1 MTPTPHPYRGAVI
14 AFATMHGKE
23 HLARGPF
30 HTILG
35 ATVLGVAGIDTD
47 QFGTFAGDIALEISR
62 GRALEVAIARS
73 IARWCRW
80 TVNQPMAAQLGC
92 AVGTTFLAA
101 AILEANPERN
111 AA

>member
-1 MTPTPHPYRGAVI
+1 MPLSPFFARVCEFAEPTTAFDEATAQIVAAGFGEPEMVWAFLTGKRG
-14 AFATMHGKE
+14 
-23 HLARGPF
+23 
-30 HTILG
+30 
-35 ATVLGVAGIDTD
+35 
-47 QFGTFAGDIALEISR
+47 GTFAGDIALEISR
-62 GRALEVAIARS
+62 GRGLEAAIARS

-80 TVNQPMAAQLGC
+80 TVNRPMAAQLGC

>member
-1 MTPTPHPYRGAVI
+1 MPLSPFFARVREFADPTT
-14 AFATMHGKE
+14 AFDEA
-23 HLARGPF
+23 
-30 HTILG
+30 
-35 ATVLGVAGIDTD
+35 TD
-47 QFGTFAGDIALEISR
+47 QIVAAGFGEPEMVWSFLTGKRGGTFAGDIALEMLR
-62 GRALEVAIARS
+62 GQALEGAVART